1 MFFQEEPISQK
12 QLDLVSEGLPFEIIL
27 RKWFKNVGN
36 WSFSILSIKPFI
48 AFHDC
53 VGPDGC
59 DGCLNTNDSEN
70 DGLLEIVERL
80 SDVKAGSRRVPA
92 FDVGV
97 KTDIDNF
104 SFFFIW

>member
-1 MFFQEEPISQK
+1 M
-12 QLDLVSEGLPFEIIL
+12 
-27 RKWFKNVGN
+27 
-36 WSFSILSIKPFI
+36 FSILSIKSFI

-59 DGCLNTNDSEN
+59 DGCLNTNDPEN

-97 KTDIDNF
+97 KTDIKIF
-104 SFFFIW
+104 SFFLNIFS